1 MIRRILVPLD
11 GSLLA
16 ESTLPH
22 AAALADAFRAEVCLL
37 RVLEPGRMGGL
48 TADSLEMRLQRREVG
63 AYLEGHATSLR
74 ATGATVTV
82 AVNEGRAAKEIVRRV
97 QDEDVDL
104 VIASTWGQGGPS
116 DFGLGGTARKLV
128 AGGHT
133 SIMLIRPRTPPAVG
147 GHGKPVQY
155 GRIVVP
161 VDGSRRADWA
171 LCLAASIARKQGSE
185 LVMVHVVAVPE
196 APARLPPQPL
206 EERLR
211 RQLVK
216 LSRTAAEQYL
226 DEVQGLFQGSD
237 LAIRWK
243 VVVAPRVPDALLRMA
258 RTERAGL
265 MVISA
270 HGASDDVPWPYG
282 SVAAGL
288 LSHCDRPLLVFQD
301 RPRAR
306 RRPDAVGAERLKA
319 NTPAAHDAAR

>member
-1 MIRRILVPLD
+1 MIKRILVPLD
-11 GSLLA
+11 GSALA

-22 AAALADAFRAEVCLL
+22 AAALADAFRAQVCLL
-37 RVLEPGRMGGL
+37 RVLEPGRIGGL
-48 TADSLEMRLQRREVG
+48 TADSLEMRLQRREVE

-82 AVNEGRAAKEIVRRV
+82 AVNEGRAAEEIVRRV
-97 QDEDVDL
+97 QEDEVDL
-104 VIASTWGQGGPS
+104 VIASTWGQSGPS

-133 SIMLIRPRTPPAVG
+133 SIMLIRPRTSPAVG
-147 GHGKPVQY
+147 SHIKSVQY

-171 LCLAASIARKQGSE
+171 LCLAASVARNQGSE
-185 LVMVHVVAVPE
+185 LVMVHVVAVPG
-196 APARLPPQPL
+196 APTRLPPQPL
-206 EERLR
+206 EDRLR

-216 LSRTAAEQYL
+216 LCRSAAEQYL
-226 DEVQGLFQGSD
+226 DDMQCSFQGSD

-243 VVVAPRVPDALLRMA
+243 VVVAPRVPDALLQTA

-265 MVISA
+265 VVMSA
-270 HGASDDVPWPYG
+270 HGASDDTPWPYG
-282 SVAAGL
+282 SVAADL
-288 LSHCDRPLLVFQD
+288 LSYCDRPLLVFQD

-306 RRPDAVGAERLKA
+306 RRPDLAAAERLEPNISAA
-319 NTPAAHDAAR
+319 NDVAR

>member
-1 MIRRILVPLD
+1 LIRRILVPLD
-11 GSLLA
+11 GSPLA

-37 RVLEPGRMGGL
+37 RVLEPGRVGGL

-63 AYLEGHATSLR
+63 AYLEGLATSLR

-82 AVNEGRAAKEIVRRV
+82 AVNEGRAAEEIVRRV
-97 QDEDVDL
+97 QEDEVDL

-133 SIMLIRPRTPPAVG
+133 SIMLIRPLTPPVG
-147 GHGKPVQY
+147 GPGKPVQY

-171 LCLAASIARKQGSE
+171 LCLAACIARNQGSE
-185 LVMVHVVAVPE
+185 LVLVHVVAVPE

-206 EERLR
+206 EDRLR

-226 DEVQGLFQGSD
+226 DEMQGLFQGSD

-243 VVVAPRVPDALLRMA
+243 VVVAPRVPDALLRTA
-258 RTERAGL
+258 RIERAGL
-265 MVISA
+265 VVMSA
-270 HGASDDVPWPYG
+270 HGASDEMPWPYG

-301 RPRAR
+301 RPPAR
-306 RRPDAVGAERLKA
+306 RRPDAVGAERLEA
-319 NTPAAHDAAR
+319 NIPAAYDAAR